1 MARLNPG
8 HALLAPFLLVMLLA
22 DCAEGQQE
30 PDDPASAGSSPAEG
44 GQVSGTV
51 LNEDGQPVSDASVMF
66 AESPVAV
73 PDIAALTNDQGRF
86 SLSAPAPGHYVVL
99 VVAEGFAERRVAAE
113 IAGGRQPHIIIELTP
128 ESQDK

>member
-1 MARLNPG
+1 M
-8 HALLAPFLLVMLLA
+8 
-22 DCAEGQQE
+22 
-30 PDDPASAGSSPAEG
+30 ASAGSSPAQG

-99 VVAEGFAERRVAAE
+99 VVAEGFAEKRAETE
-113 IAGGRQPHIIIELTP
+113 IAGGRQSHLVIELTP
-128 ESQDK
+128 ESQEK